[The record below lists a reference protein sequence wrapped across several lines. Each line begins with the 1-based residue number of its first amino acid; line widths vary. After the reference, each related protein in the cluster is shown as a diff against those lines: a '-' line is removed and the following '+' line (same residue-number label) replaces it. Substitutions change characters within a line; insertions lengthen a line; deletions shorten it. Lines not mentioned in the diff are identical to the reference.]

1 MTPQSLTRTSAVIYA
16 DNVSNRK
23 TETIKKK
30 FVEAVFTTNENR
42 PMSKDELG
50 AYLLTEMELTFTD
63 PELDGI
69 LSDQE
74 IFVLQQFDGNKA
86 HDKYYL
92 TAKRFAHLSAKAAEN
107 IDECIK
113 QYFLE
118 KGIEETN
125 TAPLKDLLENY
136 LYVMMNTNIAAY
148 KQVLGG
154 SSNNDGENK
163 NGRVRPEEFS
173 EQQIQDIN
181 SFLSWKNASKDKE
194 LYKLVSCC
202 IEYAIVA
209 NNSNEQSLHQSLRNK
224 ILYIDNA
231 LIYRAIGING
241 DDRKKRTQSFIRK
254 CNECG
259 QKLKITKFTR
269 EEFHRTIDFN
279 IKQLGSSAPFGRI
292 NPKLFSK
299 YCYGDTIYQFY
310 HNWRSHRYSY
320 AFNSFKT
327 FVVGEYNSLVH
338 TYNIDED
345 FRPPFDDKEDIPEV
359 LKYSDEIEALKKRGH
374 KDSHDTDARNMYW
387 IEKVRGGVDARL
399 MDTKYYFITPD
410 QKLQLWD
417 SGHSA
422 NQPITLLPSQ
432 WLALLLK
439 YTSRSSDDYKSFVSF
454 LRLSNNET
462 DLRPEDLQEILAGIS
477 EVTED
482 MQKQS
487 DYLDVYMEEEWRQMQ
502 KGEKPASL
510 RDDAR
515 RYTKDRQEQDFKEE
529 LERKSQE
536 MAAVIAKD
544 RALNQEQLVAL
555 EETYKKQLND
565 QERCHKKDC
574 LEMRLLFTR
583 QTLDMVRHQLKEITA
598 RKNQAD
604 NEVEKRMLR
613 AKRLVI
619 IGLIVVVAFWIGFI
633 FHFTWDKMEVWTY
646 IVGVLSFLTTICY
659 LIFYEKE
666 FSFNRTIE
674 AYRTKTKGE
683 IYKKYKVTDTNINEY
698 NEEITALQTELTT
711 YEKEIQ
717 ELQ

>member
-16 DNVSNRK
+16 DNVSSRK

-30 FVEAVFTTNENR
+30 FVEAAFTTNENR

-50 AYLLTEMELTFTD
+50 AYLLTEMDLTFTD
-63 PELDGI
+63 QELDGI

-74 IFVLQQFDGNKA
+74 IFVLKQIDSNKA

-92 TAKRFAHLSAKAAEN
+92 TAQRFSHLSVKAAEN

-113 QYFLE
+113 QYFIE
-118 KGIEETN
+118 KGVEETD
-125 TAPLKDLLENY
+125 TAPLRELLESY
-136 LYVMMNTNIAAY
+136 LYVMMNTNIEAY
-148 KQVLGG
+148 KQILGG
-154 SSNNDGENK
+154 SVNQDGENK
-163 NGRVRPEEFS
+163 NGRVRPEEFT
-173 EQQIQDIN
+173 EQQIQKIN
-181 SFLSWKNASKDKE
+181 SFLSWKNPSKDKE

-209 NNSNEQSLHQSLRNK
+209 NNSNEKSLHQSLQNK

-241 DDRKKRTQSFIRK
+241 EDRKKRTQSFIRK

-259 QKLKITKFTR
+259 QQLKITKFTR

-279 IKQLGSSAPFGRI
+279 INQLNSSAPFGRI
-292 NPKLFSK
+292 NPKLFGR

-310 HNWRSHRYSY
+310 HNWRSHRYGY

-327 FVVGEYNSLVH
+327 FVVGEYNRLCR
-338 TYNIDED
+338 TYSIAED
-345 FRPPFDDKEDIPEV
+345 FRPPFDEREDIPEV
-359 LKYSDEIEALKKRGH
+359 VRYSDEIEALKKRGH

-387 IEKVRGGVDARL
+387 IEKARGGVDARL

-422 NQPITLLPSQ
+422 NQPIALLPSQ

-454 LRLSNNET
+454 LRLSHNET
-462 DLRPEDLQEILAGIS
+462 ELKPEDLQEILAGIS

-487 DYLDVYMEEEWRQMQ
+487 DYLDVYMEEEWRHMQ
-502 KGEKPASL
+502 KGERPISL
-510 RDDAR
+510 REDAR
-515 RYTKDRQEQDFKEE
+515 RYTKDKQEQEFQEE
-529 LERKSQE
+529 LERRSQV
-536 MAAVIAKD
+536 MTAALAREKT
-544 RALNQEQLVAL
+544 LNQEQLAAL
-555 EETYKKQLND
+555 EVTYKKQLEE
-565 QERCHKKDC
+565 QERNYQKDR
-574 LEMRLLFTR
+574 LVMRMNFTKQSLGTIQRQLL
-583 QTLDMVRHQLKEITA
+583 DVTA

-604 NEVEKRMLR
+604 EEIKKKVKK
-613 AKRLVI
+613 AKFLTI
-619 IGLIVVVAFWIGFI
+619 IAMIVVVLVWIWLI
-633 FHFTWDKMEVWTY
+633 FYFTWDKMEVWTY
-646 IVGVLSFLTTICY
+646 IVGTLFFLGTICY
-659 LIFYEKE
+659 IIFYEKE
-666 FSFNRTIE
+666 FSLKRTIE
-674 AYRTKTKGE
+674 TFRSKKKDQ
-683 IYKKYKVTDTNINEY
+683 IYIKYNITDTTIDDY
-698 NEEITALQTELTT
+698 NQEITVLEAELAG
-711 YEKEIQ
+711 YKS
-717 ELQ
+717 ELQEQ

>member
-16 DNVSNRK
+16 DNVSSRK

-30 FVEAVFTTNENR
+30 FVEAVFTTNENK

-50 AYLLTEMELTFTD
+50 AYLLTEMDLTFTD

-74 IFVLQQFDGNKA
+74 IFVLRQIDGNKV

-92 TAKRFAHLSAKAAEN
+92 TAQRYSHLSAKAAEN

-113 QYFLE
+113 QYFIE
-118 KGIEETN
+118 KGVEETD
-125 TAPLKDLLENY
+125 TAPLRELLENY
-136 LYVMMNTNIAAY
+136 LYVMMNTNIEAY

-154 SSNNDGENK
+154 SVNQDGENK
-163 NGRVRPEEFS
+163 NGRVRPEEFT
-173 EQQIQDIN
+173 EQQIQKIN
-181 SFLSWKNASKDKE
+181 SFLSWKNPTKDKE

-209 NNSNEQSLHQSLRNK
+209 NNSNEKSLHQSLRNK

-241 DDRKKRTQSFIRK
+241 EDRKKRTQSFIRK

-259 QKLKITKFTR
+259 QQLKITKFTR

-279 IKQLGSSAPFGRI
+279 INQLNSSAPFGRI
-292 NPKLFSK
+292 NPKLFSR

-310 HNWRSHRYSY
+310 HNWRSHRYGY

-327 FVVGEYNSLVH
+327 FVVGEYNSLCR
-338 TYNIDED
+338 TYSIAED
-345 FRPPFDDKEDIPEV
+345 FRPPFDERGDIPEV
-359 LKYSDEIEALKKRGH
+359 VRYSDEIEALKKRGH

-387 IEKVRGGVDARL
+387 IEKARSGVDARL

-417 SGHSA
+417 SSHSA
-422 NQPITLLPSQ
+422 NQPIALLPSQ

-454 LRLSNNET
+454 LRLSHNET
-462 DLRPEDLQEILAGIS
+462 ELKPEDLQEILAGIS

-502 KGEKPASL
+502 KGERPISL
-510 RDDAR
+510 REDAR
-515 RYTKDRQEQDFKEE
+515 RYTKDKQEQEFKEE
-529 LERKSQE
+529 IERRSQV
-536 MAAVIAKD
+536 MATALAREK
-544 RALNQEQLVAL
+544 ALNQEQLATL
-555 EETYKKQLND
+555 EVTYKKQLEE
-565 QERCHKKDC
+565 QERNYRKDRI
-574 LEMRLLFTR
+574 EMRMNFTMQALGTAQRQLL
-583 QTLDMVRHQLKEITA
+583 DVTA

-604 NEVEKRMLR
+604 EEIKKKVKT
-613 AKRLVI
+613 AKCLTIIAMLVI
-619 IGLIVVVAFWIGFI
+619 VLVWVKLIFF
-633 FHFTWDKMEVWTY
+633 FTWDKMEVWTY
-646 IVGVLSFLTTICY
+646 VVGALFFLGTICY
-659 LIFYEKE
+659 IIFYEKE
-666 FSFNRTIE
+666 FSLKKTIE
-674 AYRTKTKGE
+674 TFRTKIKDQV
-683 IYKKYKVTDTNINEY
+683 YAKYNITDTTLDDY
-698 NEEITALQTELTT
+698 NQEIAVLEAELAS
-711 YEKEIQ
+711 YES
-717 ELQ
+717 ELQEQ

>member
-16 DNVSNRK
+16 DNVSSRK

-30 FVEAVFTTNENR
+30 FVEAVLTTNENK
-42 PMSKDELG
+42 PMSKDEIG
-50 AYLLTEMELTFTD
+50 AYLLTEMDLTFTD

-92 TAKRFAHLSAKAAEN
+92 TAQRFAHLSAKASEN

-118 KGIEETN
+118 RGVEETN
-125 TAPLKDLLENY
+125 TVPLRELLENY
-136 LYVMMNTNIAAY
+136 LYVMMNTNIEAY

-154 SSNNDGENK
+154 SINKGGENK
-163 NGRVRPEEFS
+163 NGRVRPEEFT
-173 EQQIQDIN
+173 EQQIQEIN
-181 SFLSWKNASKDKE
+181 SFLSWKNPSKDKE

-209 NNSNEQSLHQSLRNK
+209 NNSNEKSLHQSLQNK

-241 DDRKKRTQSFIRK
+241 EDRKKRTQSFIKK

-259 QKLKITKFTR
+259 QQLKISKFTR

-279 IKQLGSSAPFGRI
+279 INQLSSSAPFGRI
-292 NPKLFSK
+292 NSKLFSR

-310 HNWRSHRYSY
+310 HNWRSHRYGY

-327 FVVGEYNSLVH
+327 FVVGEYNSLVR
-338 TYNIDED
+338 TYNITED
-345 FRPPFDDKEDIPEV
+345 FRPPFDEREDIPEV
-359 LKYSDEIEALKKRGH
+359 ERYSNEIELLKKRGH

-387 IEKVRGGVDARL
+387 IEKARGGVDARL

-417 SGHSA
+417 SGHSV
-422 NQPITLLPSQ
+422 NQPIALLPSQ

-454 LRLSNNET
+454 LRLSHNET
-462 DLRPEDLQEILAGIS
+462 ELKPEDLQEILAGIS

-487 DYLDVYMEEEWRQMQ
+487 DYLEVYMEEEWRHME
-502 KGEKPASL
+502 KGEKPVSL
-510 RDDAR
+510 REDAR
-515 RYTKDRQEQDFKEE
+515 RYTKDKQEQEFKEE
-529 LERKSQE
+529 LEKKSQE
-536 MAAVIAKD
+536 MAAALAREK
-544 RALNQEQLVAL
+544 ALNQEQIAAV
-555 EETYKKQLND
+555 EKTYKKQQEE
-565 QERCHKKDC
+565 QERSYQKDR
-574 LEMRLLFTR
+574 LEMRVNFTKQALATIQRQLL
-583 QTLDMVRHQLKEITA
+583 DVTA

-604 NEVEKRMLR
+604 EEINKKVKS
-613 AKRLVI
+613 AKCLSIIALLFIVAVW
-619 IGLIVVVAFWIGFI
+619 IGLIFY
-633 FHFTWDKMEVWTY
+633 FTWDKMEVWTY
-646 IVGVLSFLTTICY
+646 IVGALFFLSSICY
-659 LIFYEKE
+659 MIFYEKE
-666 FSFNRTIE
+666 FSLKKTIE
-674 AYRTKTKGE
+674 TYKSKKKDQVYTK
-683 IYKKYKVTDTNINEY
+683 YNVSDTTIDDY
-698 NEEITALQTELTT
+698 NQEITVLEAELAG
-711 YEKEIQ
+711 YEA
-717 ELQ
+717 ELLDQ